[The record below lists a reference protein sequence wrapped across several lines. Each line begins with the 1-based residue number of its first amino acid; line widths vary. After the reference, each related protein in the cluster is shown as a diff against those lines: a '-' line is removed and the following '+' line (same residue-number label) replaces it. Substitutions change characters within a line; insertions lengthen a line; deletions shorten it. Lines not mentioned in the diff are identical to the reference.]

1 MKSVDNQLKIKI
13 TLPTASLRAEVFERR
28 EAEFQTQERSNLLP
42 ETKIAFGKNGLNPT
56 VLGRSY
62 PGLRLGIASLRV
74 SNLVSLNLKPSAR
87 NDGWGRRYFGFWKKA
102 VLLLMGVFLVENQSI
117 AQPAPPRLVTLQE
130 AIDFSLKNNP
140 QVNLALLRA
149 DKQRALLPSALSLTG
164 PELIFESPTTRN
176 FQPGVLVPVALPTV
190 YKHQRIAQQNQVRL
204 AETERGVTANALR
217 YNVRTIY
224 NELLYLRESIANYR
238 RQDSLLVDFARVT
251 EVRQRVGQI
260 SRITVLNAQSQQREL
275 EYQLDQTRAR
285 ARSGRIQLALLMGM
299 PNDTALRVT
308 GPFVKAQL
316 IRPYTAVDTSFAQNP
331 QTGVAR
337 QNLALSQS
345 LLTLEKKRRL
355 PNLIFGYLNQGTAD
369 SPLLYRFRFGLSLPF
384 YGWVARSRI
393 DAAKIDVNIAQTE
406 IALRQ
411 YQLRGDFDKAYAD
424 YLQYTE
430 ALDYF
435 EGIGLREAEEI
446 VRAARDGYRLGVIG
460 YYDYLLSLQSAFK
473 IRAEYLEAIRNYNN
487 AVIAMQYLR
496 GE

>member
-1 MKSVDNQLKIKI
+1 MKSVDNQLAEKI
-13 TLPTASLRAEVFERR
+13 TLPTASLRAAVFERR
-28 EAEFQTQERSNLLP
+28 EAEFQTPPRSGPLR
-42 ETKIAFGKNGLNPT
+42 FSNPIPFNVKT
-56 VLGRSY
+56 
-62 PGLRLGIASLRV
+62 
-74 SNLVSLNLKPSAR
+74 SAH
-87 NDGWGRRYFGFWKKA
+87 NDGWGRRFFKFWKQF
-102 VLLLMGVFLVENQSI
+102 VLVAIVFLSLENQTF
-117 AQPAPPRLVTLQE
+117 AQPTPPRVVPLQE
-130 AIDFSLKNNP
+130 AISLSLKNNP

-164 PELIFESPTTRN
+164 PELIFESPTTRG

-190 YKHQRIAQQNQVRL
+190 YKHQRIAQQAQVKL

-217 YNVRTIY
+217 YNVRTVY

-238 RQDSLLVDFARVT
+238 RQDSLLLDFARVT

-308 GPFVKAQL
+308 GPFVKTQFT
-316 IRPYTAVDTSFAQNP
+316 RPYTAVDTSFAQNP

-355 PNLIFGYLNQGTAD
+355 PNLIFGYLNQGAAD
-369 SPLLYRFRFGLSLPF
+369 SPLLYRFRFGVSLPF

-424 YLQYTE
+424 YLQYAE

-487 AVIAMQYLR
+487 AVIAMQYLA

>member
-1 MKSVDNQLKIKI
+1 MKSVDNQSAKKIP
-13 TLPTASLRAEVFERR
+13 LPIPSVRAECSKRR
-28 EAEFQTQERSNLLP
+28 EAEVLNTERSN
-42 ETKIAFGKNGLNPT
+42 EG
-56 VLGRSY
+56 VGR
-62 PGLRLGIASLRV
+62 LAL
-74 SNLVSLNLKPSAR
+74 
-87 NDGWGRRYFGFWKKA
+87 GFWKKA
-102 VLLLMGVFLVENQSI
+102 VLLSVGCFFSENQAF
-117 AQPAPPRLVTLQE
+117 AQPPPRIVSLQE
-130 AIDFSLKNNP
+130 AIDLSLKNNP

-164 PELIFESPTTRN
+164 PELIFESPTTRG

-190 YKHQRIAQQNQVRL
+190 YKHQRIAQQNQVKL
-204 AETERGVTANALR
+204 AERERGVTANALR
-217 YNVRTIY
+217 YNVRTVY

-238 RQDSLLVDFARVT
+238 RQDSLLIDFARVT

-285 ARSGRIQLALLMGM
+285 ARSNRIQLALLMGAA
-299 PNDTALRVT
+299 NDTSLRVT
-308 GPFVKAQL
+308 GPFVKG
-316 IRPYTAVDTSFAQNP
+316 RFTTPYAVVDTFAQNP
-331 QTGVAR
+331 QTAVAR
-337 QNLALSQS
+337 QNLVLSES

-355 PNLIFGYLNQGTAD
+355 PNLIFGYLNQGASD

-411 YQLRGDFDKAYAD
+411 YQLRGDFDKSYAD
-424 YLQYTE
+424 YLQFGE

-435 EGIGLREAEEI
+435 ESIGLREAEEI

-487 AVIAMQYLR
+487 AIIAMQYLR

>member
-1 MKSVDNQLKIKI
+1 MG
-13 TLPTASLRAEVFERR
+13 RAVFSFR
-28 EAEFQTQERSNLLP
+28 EKT
-42 ETKIAFGKNGLNPT
+42 
-56 VLGRSY
+56 
-62 PGLRLGIASLRV
+62 
-74 SNLVSLNLKPSAR
+74 
-87 NDGWGRRYFGFWKKA
+87 
-102 VLLLMGVFLVENQSI
+102 VLLLAGLFLLENQTL
-117 AQPAPPRLVTLQE
+117 AQPTPPRVLQLQE
-130 AIDFSLKNNP
+130 AIDLSLKNNP

-164 PELIFESPTTRN
+164 PELIFESPTTRG

-190 YKHQRIAQQNQVRL
+190 YRHQRIAQENQVKL
-204 AETERGVTANALR
+204 AERERGVTANALR

-224 NELLYLRESIANYR
+224 NELLYLRESVANYR
-238 RQDSLLVDFARVT
+238 RQDSLLIDFARVT
-251 EVRQRVGQI
+251 EVRQRVGQV
-260 SRITVLNAQSQQREL
+260 SRITLLNAQSQQREL

-285 ARSGRIQLALLMGM
+285 ARSARIQLALLIGN
-299 PNDTALRVT
+299 PTDTTIRVA
-308 GPFVKAQL
+308 GPFTKSRFSA
-316 IRPYTAVDTSFAQNP
+316 PYLLTDMAFAQNP
-331 QTGVAR
+331 QSAVAR
-337 QNLALSQS
+337 QNLALSES

-355 PNLIFGYLNQGTAD
+355 PNLIFGYLNQGGAD
-369 SPLLYRFRFGLSLPF
+369 SPLLYRFRFGVSLPF

-411 YQLRGDFDKAYAD
+411 YDLRGQYDRAYAD
-424 YLQYTE
+424 YLQYGE

-435 EGIGLREAEEI
+435 ETIGLREAEEI

-487 AVIAMQYLR
+487 AAIAMQYLR